1 MRVASPT
8 TRVAAPTSRSCDPA
22 RKNSKADY
30 PGGFT
35 NKNVARA
42 WGRSKSLV
50 SHKWDPFCES
60 LLVVYRSI
68 GRHRLQVWL
77 ASLAACENYVALS
90 NEELGMVWKRSAGFV
105 RQHKRRPFE
114 RNMAAL
120 HTLDPAGFWLLIS
133 ELDFRDRVAQEHMQR
148 EG

>member
-35 NKNVARA
+35 NQNVARA

-50 SHKWDPFCES
+50 SHKWEPFCAA
-60 LLVVYRSI
+60 LLTIYRTI
-68 GRHRLQVWL
+68 GRHRLQEWIAHL
-77 ASLAACENYVALS
+77 QAGENFAALS
-90 NEELGMVWKRSAGFV
+90 NDELAMIWTRSEGFV

-114 RNMAAL
+114 SNMLGL
-120 HTLDPAGFWLLIS
+120 HTLDAPGFWLLIS
-133 ELDFRDRVAQEHMQR
+133 ELDFRERLAKR
-148 EG
+148 GS